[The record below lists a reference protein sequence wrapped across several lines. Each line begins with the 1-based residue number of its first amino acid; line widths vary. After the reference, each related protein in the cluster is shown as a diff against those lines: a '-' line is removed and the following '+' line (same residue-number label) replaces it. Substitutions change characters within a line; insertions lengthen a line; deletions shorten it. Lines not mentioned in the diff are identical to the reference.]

1 MAKKNFIEATPSNAI
16 NLVYIRAAIE
26 HATGQRLPLE
36 EIRTLLVEEGLI
48 TPSQAK
54 KHAQPFR
61 GYAEFYEGEEFSTSR
76 ESVTKDIYPNS
87 LSYDPKG
94 GKSNES

>member
-1 MAKKNFIEATPSNAI
+1 MAKKNFVEATPSNAI

-36 EIRTLLVEEGLI
+36 QIRTLLVEEGLI

-54 KHAQPFR
+54 KYAQPFR
-61 GYAEFYEGEEFSTSR
+61 GYAEFYEGEEFSTSQER
-76 ESVTKDIYPNS
+76 VSKDIYPSS
-87 LSYDPKG
+87 LSFDSKG
-94 GKSNES
+94 DKSS